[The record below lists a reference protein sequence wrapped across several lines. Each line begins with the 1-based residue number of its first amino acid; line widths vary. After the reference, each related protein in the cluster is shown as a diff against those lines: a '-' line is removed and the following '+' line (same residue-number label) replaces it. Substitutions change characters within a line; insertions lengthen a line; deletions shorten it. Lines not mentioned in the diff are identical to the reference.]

1 MRKISFAFATVGLLL
16 GGTALEARTR
26 LTTEQELAKLI
37 DGREAGP
44 PVDCISLSDT
54 HDMVVL
60 DKTAIVYRTGSV
72 VYVNRPQN
80 PEQLRSDDIMVT
92 HPTGSQF
99 CRLDI
104 VNTVDR
110 TAHFSTGFISLGQFV
125 PYRKIAKAN

>member
-1 MRKISFAFATVGLLL
+1 MRKMSFAFAAVGLLL

-26 LTTEQELAKLI
+26 LTPEQELAKLI
-37 DGREAGP
+37 EGREAGP
-44 PVDCISLSDT
+44 PVDCISLSDA

-60 DKTAIVYRTGSV
+60 DKTAIVYRAGSV

-110 TAHFSTGFISLGQFV
+110 AAHFSTGFISLGQFV
-125 PYRKIAKAN
+125 PYRKTAKAN